1 MSFIVP
7 LIATQSRQLKRIFVF
22 AAGCTAALAL
32 SSTLFSSIVHAETGK
47 TLETKL
53 SALGYAQ
60 GEAVD
65 RIEHYRVDGWNY
77 IDDQHIVIYAGPS
90 NRFLI
95 TLLTHCRDLSSTE
108 HIGFTTTTNSLT
120 KFDKLVVRDMSGI
133 MQNCPITQ
141 INTLTK
147 TGQKQ

>member
-1 MSFIVP
+1 MSAIT
-7 LIATQSRQLKRIFVF
+7 ARSRQLKPSAAF
-22 AAGCTAALAL
+22 AWCCTAILML
-32 SSTLFSSIVHAETGK
+32 SNTLFSSIVHAETGK
-47 TLETKL
+47 TLVSKL
-53 SALGYAQ
+53 SALGYEQ

-95 TLLTHCRDLSSTE
+95 TTLIHCRDLSSTE

-133 MQNCPITQ
+133 MQTCPITQ

-147 TGQKQ
+147 TQQK